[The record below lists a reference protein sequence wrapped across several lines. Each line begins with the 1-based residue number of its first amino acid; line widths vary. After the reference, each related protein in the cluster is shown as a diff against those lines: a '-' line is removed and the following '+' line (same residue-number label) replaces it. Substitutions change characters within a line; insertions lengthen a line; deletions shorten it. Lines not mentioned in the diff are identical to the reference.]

1 MRASITR
8 FLAGGVTPTMHNASV
23 EVLAPVVIANPHF
36 TGESTLDWDNA
47 TITSTIA
54 GALNPATTDALERA
68 GLTSKRGLFTLFTD
82 PHALTPQGRVRV
94 AGQQYLVR
102 DVRRYDSHTEA
113 LVELVD
119 ALALGGEGS

>member
-1 MRASITR
+1 MRASITS
-8 FLAGGVTPTMHNASV
+8 FLQGGVTPTMHDLSV

-36 TGESTLDWDNA
+36 TGENTLDWGNA
-47 TITSTIA
+47 TTTSTVA
-54 GALNPATTDALERA
+54 GALNPATTDAVERA
-68 GLTSKRGLFTLFTD
+68 GLTSKRGLFTLFTHPVD
-82 PHALTPQGRVRV
+82 LAPEGRVRV

-102 DVRRYDSHTEA
+102 SVWRYDSHTEA